1 MIPPPPPPPLRN
13 FINSSISLLESNR
26 VQIQIIN
33 FFFQYDFE
41 LAEMQMNVVK
51 IMTHPQVIHCKLSLC
66 EELPMFLHMDRAR
79 LHKETEKVVPIAP
92 FKLCEV

>member
-1 MIPPPPPPPLRN
+1 MIPPPPLRN
-13 FINSSISLLESNR
+13 FIHSSISFLESNR
-26 VQIQIIN
+26 VQIHFIN